1 MSTPAFLFPQGRQY
15 FHAELPF
22 REIQGAS
29 WIQSGRGWV
38 TAETYKGTAVSVN
51 VNCTLWSIHFYEHAS
66 SHRAVDHKTI
76 ARRNIA

>member
-1 MSTPAFLFPQGRQY
+1 MSTPAFLVPQGRTKY

-38 TAETYKGTAVSVN
+38 TAETHKGTAVSVK
-51 VNCTLWSIHFYEHAS
+51 VNCTL
-66 SHRAVDHKTI
+66 
-76 ARRNIA
+76 

>member
-38 TAETYKGTAVSVN
+38 TAETYKGTAVSVK
-51 VNCTLWSIHFYEHAS
+51 VNCAL
-66 SHRAVDHKTI
+66 
-76 ARRNIA
+76 